1 VYIVCFANPSA
12 LTIAKEVKLTE
23 QVMSA
28 VITGAE
34 IYLPLAGLI
43 NIDEEIARLTK
54 ELAKWQK
61 ELDLVNRKLGNEK
74 FVANAKAEVVQ
85 KEKEKMQ
92 DYKEKYRSTQVR
104 IDELRK

>member
-1 VYIVCFANPSA
+1 
-12 LTIAKEVKLTE
+12 
-23 QVMSA
+23 

-43 NIDEEIARLTK
+43 NLDEEIARLTK

-74 FVANAKAEVVQ
+74 FVANAKLEVVEAERAKLADYQEKFDATQ
-85 KEKEKMQ
+85 K
-92 DYKEKYRSTQVR
+92 R
-104 IDELRK
+104 IEELKK

>member
-1 VYIVCFANPSA
+1 
-12 LTIAKEVKLTE
+12 
-23 QVMSA
+23 MSA

-43 NIDEEIARLTK
+43 NIDEEIARLNK

-61 ELDLVNRKLGNEK
+61 ELDLVNRKLSNEK

-85 KEKEKMQ
+85 KEKEKLQ
-92 DYKEKYRSTQVR
+92 DYLDKFNATQAR
-104 IDELRK
+104 IEELKK